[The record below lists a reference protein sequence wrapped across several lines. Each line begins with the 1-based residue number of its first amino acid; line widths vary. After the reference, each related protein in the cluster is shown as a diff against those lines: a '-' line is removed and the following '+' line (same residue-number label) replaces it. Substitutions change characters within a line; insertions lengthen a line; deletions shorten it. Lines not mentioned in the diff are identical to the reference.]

1 MTAAGASEA
10 LGTGS
15 PLRRAGTRVPL
26 PVGRVLLYVT
36 ILSLSIVFMFPF
48 IWTLMSSLKTPL
60 ELMKWPP
67 TLIPQ
72 QIAWD
77 NYPAVFREGPFGRF
91 IWNSVVIT
99 GLATLGQV
107 MSSLIVAYGFA
118 RLRFPGRNAL
128 FGLCLSTMILPAQ
141 VTIVPL
147 FLLFRQLKW
156 IDTYLPLILPY
167 YTGTAFTVF
176 LLRQF
181 ILTLPYDL
189 DEAAI
194 IDGASRMGILWQIIV
209 PNCGSAIAT
218 VSVFA
223 FMGHWNSFLEPFI
236 FLNTPAKFPLGV
248 GLRFLTSI
256 IQAPGLPKDNLLM
269 AGSVM
274 MTAPIVVLFFLAQ
287 EYVVQG
293 IATTGMKG

>member
-1 MTAAGASEA
+1 MTAGATPIRRPRELIQRTSERSKLSLA
-10 LGTGS
+10 RL
-15 PLRRAGTRVPL
+15 
-26 PVGRVLLYVT
+26 LLYVVVV
-36 ILSLSIVFMFPF
+36 SLSIVFMFPF
-48 IWTLMSSLKTPL
+48 LWTLVSSLKSPL
-60 ELMKWPP
+60 ELTRWPP
-67 TLIPQ
+67 TIIPQ
-72 QIAWD
+72 EIVWD

-91 IWNSVVIT
+91 IWNTIVIT
-99 GLATLGQV
+99 VTATFGQV
-107 MSSLIVAYGFA
+107 VSSIIVAYGFA
-118 RLRFPGRNAL
+118 RLRFPGRGAL

-147 FLLFRQLKW
+147 FLLFRQLQW
-156 IDTYLPLILPY
+156 IDTYLPLIVPY

-189 DEAAI
+189 DEAAT
-194 IDGASRMGILWQIIV
+194 IDGASRLGILWKIIV

-223 FMGHWNSFLEPFI
+223 FMGHWNAFLEPFI
-236 FLNTPAKFPLGV
+236 FLNTPIKFPLGV

-256 IQAPGLPKDNLLM
+256 IQSPGLPKDNLLM

-293 IATTGMKG
+293 IATTGLKG

>member
-1 MTAAGASEA
+1 MTA
-10 LGTGS
+10 GTT
-15 PLRRAGTRVPL
+15 PIRRPRELSQRTSKRPKLSLTRL
-26 PVGRVLLYVT
+26 LLYVVVV
-36 ILSLSIVFMFPF
+36 SLSIVFMFPF
-48 IWTLMSSLKTPL
+48 LWTLVSSLKSPL
-60 ELMKWPP
+60 ELTRWPP
-67 TLIPQ
+67 TIIPQ
-72 QIAWD
+72 EIVWD

-91 IWNSVVIT
+91 IWNTIVIT
-99 GLATLGQV
+99 VTATFGQV
-107 MSSLIVAYGFA
+107 VSSIIVAYGFA
-118 RLRFPGRNAL
+118 RLRFPGRGAL

-147 FLLFRQLKW
+147 FLLFRQLQW
-156 IDTYLPLILPY
+156 IDTYLPLIVPY

-189 DEAAI
+189 DEAAT
-194 IDGASRMGILWQIIV
+194 IDGASRLGILWKIIV

-223 FMGHWNSFLEPFI
+223 FMGHWNAFLEPFI
-236 FLNTPAKFPLGV
+236 FLNTPIKFPLGV

-256 IQAPGLPKDNLLM
+256 IQSPGLPKDNLLM

-293 IATTGMKG
+293 IATTGLKG

>member
-1 MTAAGASEA
+1 MAAGVTGALDASGR
-10 LGTGS
+10 LRQRTGAT
-15 PLRRAGTRVPL
+15 PTIARGLLYAVI
-26 PVGRVLLYVT
+26 VLLSV
-36 ILSLSIVFMFPF
+36 VFMFPF
-48 IWTLMSSLKTPL
+48 LWTILSSLKTPL
-60 ELMKWPP
+60 ELMEWPP
-67 TLIPQ
+67 TLIPKEVV
-72 QIAWD
+72 WD

-107 MSSLIVAYGFA
+107 LSSLIVAYGFA
-118 RLRFPGRNAL
+118 RLRFPGRDVL

-156 IDTYLPLILPY
+156 IDTYLPLIVPY

-189 DEAAI
+189 DEAAT
-194 IDGASRMGILWQIIV
+194 IDGASRMGILWKIIV

-218 VSVFA
+218 VTVFA
-223 FMGHWNSFLEPFI
+223 FMGHWNAFLEPFI

-256 IQAPGLPKDNLLM
+256 IQSPGLPKDNLLM

-293 IATTGMKG
+293 IATTGLKG